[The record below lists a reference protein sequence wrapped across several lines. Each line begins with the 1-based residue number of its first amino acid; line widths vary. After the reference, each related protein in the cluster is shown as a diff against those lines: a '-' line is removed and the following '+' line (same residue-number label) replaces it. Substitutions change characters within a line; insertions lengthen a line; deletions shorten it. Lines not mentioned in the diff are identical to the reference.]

1 MEFKDLEIFQMVAE
15 KGTISAAA
23 RELSYVQSNVSA
35 RIQKL
40 EVELNSPLFNR
51 HNRGM
56 TLTPEGKK
64 LMVYSE
70 KILTLTNEMK
80 KVIQSRDEP
89 AGKLEIGTVE
99 TVIQLPHI
107 LSAYNKKYKDV
118 DLSLISGVTDKLQA
132 DVLNHKLDG
141 AFVTETN
148 LHPDLVAHDVFKEE
162 LVLISD
168 MNETSLEELK
178 NQPFLCFSKGCG
190 YRARLEKWYKDENI
204 NPEKVMEFG
213 TLETILSSVTVGL
226 GVTFVPKS
234 AVIHLEKKGLIQ
246 CHKLPKKYSKI
257 NTIFIRRSNAYLT
270 STIEKFIETI
280 EDSTTKHSTHTVT
293 NKSVLYLRFNSR
305 GGRFFLRIF

>member
-1 MEFKDLEIFQMVAE
+1 MEFKDLEIFQVVAQT
-15 KGTISAAA
+15 GTITGAAK
-23 RELSYVQSNVSA
+23 ELSYVQSNITA

-40 EVELNSPLFNR
+40 EVELNTPLFNR

-64 LMVYSE
+64 LLVYSE
-70 KILTLTNEMK
+70 KILSLTNEMK
-80 KVIQSRDEP
+80 KVIQSGEEP

-118 DLSLISGVTDKLQA
+118 DLSLFSGVTEKLQEE
-132 DVLNHKLDG
+132 VLNHKLDG
-141 AFVTETN
+141 AFVTEAEI
-148 LHPDLVAHDVFKEE
+148 HPDLVSHDVFKEE

-168 MNETSLEELK
+168 MKETSLEQLK
-178 NQPFLCFSKGCG
+178 KEPFLCFSKGCG
-190 YRARLEKWYKDENI
+190 YRARLESWYKDENI
-204 NPEKVMEFG
+204 QPQKVMEFG

-234 AVIHLEKKGLIQ
+234 AVSHLLKKGLIQ
-246 CHKLPKKYSKI
+246 CHILPEKYSKI
-257 NTIFIRRSNAYLT
+257 NTIFIRRSNSYLT

-280 EDSTTKHSTHTVT
+280 EECRDEPV
-293 NKSVLYLRFNSR
+293 Y
-305 GGRFFLRIF
+305 

>member
-23 RELSYVQSNVSA
+23 RELSYVQSNVTA

-40 EVELNSPLFNR
+40 EVELNTPLFNR

-64 LMVYSE
+64 LLVYSE
-70 KILTLTNEMK
+70 KILSLTNEMK
-80 KVIQSRDEP
+80 KVIQSREEP

-107 LSAYNKKYKDV
+107 LSAYNKKYQDV
-118 DLSLISGVTDKLQA
+118 DLSLFSGVTEKLQE

-141 AFVTETN
+141 AFVTETE

-168 MNETSLEELK
+168 TKETSLDELK
-178 NQPFLCFSKGCG
+178 NEPFLCFSEGCG
-190 YRARLEKWYKDENI
+190 YRARLERWYKDQNFK
-204 NPEKVMEFG
+204 PQKVMEFG

-234 AVIHLEKKGLIQ
+234 AVTHLEEKRLIQ
-246 CHKLPKKYSKI
+246 CHTLPKKYSEI

-280 EDSTTKHSTHTVT
+280 EG
-293 NKSVLYLRFNSR
+293 FN
-305 GGRFFLRIF
+305 GEAI

>member
-23 RELSYVQSNVSA
+23 RELSYVQSNVTA

-40 EVELNSPLFNR
+40 EVELNTPLFNR

-64 LMVYSE
+64 LLVYSE
-70 KILTLTNEMK
+70 KILSLTNEMK
-80 KVIQSRDEP
+80 KVIQSREEP

-99 TVIQLPHI
+99 TVIQLPYI
-107 LSAYNKKYKDV
+107 LSAYNKKYQNV
-118 DLSLISGVTDKLQA
+118 DLSLFSGVTERLQA

-141 AFVTETN
+141 AFVTETE

-168 MNETSLEELK
+168 TKATSLDELK
-178 NQPFLCFSKGCG
+178 NEPFLCFSEGCG
-190 YRARLEKWYKDENI
+190 YRARLERWYKDQNVK
-204 NPEKVMEFG
+204 PQKVMEFG

-234 AVIHLEKKGLIQ
+234 AVTHLEEKGLIQ
-246 CHKLPKKYSKI
+246 CHTIPHKYSEI

-280 EDSTTKHSTHTVT
+280 EGFHGKA
-293 NKSVLYLRFNSR
+293 
-305 GGRFFLRIF
+305 I

>member
-23 RELSYVQSNVSA
+23 RELSYVQSNVTA

-40 EVELNSPLFNR
+40 EVELNTPLFNR

-64 LMVYSE
+64 LLVYSE
-70 KILTLTNEMK
+70 KILSLTNEMK
-80 KVIQSRDEP
+80 KVIQSREEP

-99 TVIQLPHI
+99 TVIQLPYI
-107 LSAYNKKYKDV
+107 LSAYNKKYQDV
-118 DLSLISGVTDKLQA
+118 DLSLFSGVTERLQA

-141 AFVTETN
+141 AFVTETE

-168 MNETSLEELK
+168 TKATSLDELK
-178 NQPFLCFSKGCG
+178 NEPFLCFSEGCG
-190 YRARLEKWYKDENI
+190 YRARLERWYKDQNVK
-204 NPEKVMEFG
+204 PQKVMEFG

-234 AVIHLEKKGLIQ
+234 AVTHLEEKGLIQ
-246 CHKLPKKYSKI
+246 CHTLPQKYSEI

-280 EDSTTKHSTHTVT
+280 EGFHGKA
-293 NKSVLYLRFNSR
+293 
-305 GGRFFLRIF
+305 I

>member
-23 RELSYVQSNVSA
+23 RELSYVQSNVTA

-40 EVELNSPLFNR
+40 EVELNTPLFNR

-64 LMVYSE
+64 LLVYSE
-70 KILTLTNEMK
+70 KILSLTNEMK
-80 KVIQSRDEP
+80 KVIQSREEP

-99 TVIQLPHI
+99 TVIQLPYI
-107 LSAYNKKYKDV
+107 LSAYNKKYQDV
-118 DLSLISGVTDKLQA
+118 DLSLFSGVTEKLQA

-141 AFVTETN
+141 AFVTETE

-168 MNETSLEELK
+168 MKATSHDELK
-178 NQPFLCFSKGCG
+178 NEPFLCFSEGCG
-190 YRARLEKWYKDENI
+190 YRARLERWYKDQNVK
-204 NPEKVMEFG
+204 PQKVMEFG

-234 AVIHLEKKGLIQ
+234 AVTHLEEKGLIQ
-246 CHKLPKKYSKI
+246 CHTLPKKYSEI

-280 EDSTTKHSTHTVT
+280 EE
-293 NKSVLYLRFNSR
+293 FN
-305 GGRFFLRIF
+305 GEAI